1 MKRELK
7 KRIESPR
14 DFTARNIISSLDKQI
29 EELLAKIEA
38 AKSPE
43 ELNKNNLE
51 IDTIVNL
58 IRNKTLSKRQE
69 ENVKKAL
76 NTALELSSNMLDSFK
91 EEF

>member
-29 EELLAKIEA
+29 G
-38 AKSPE
+38 
-43 ELNKNNLE
+43 ELNKNNIE

-58 IRNKTLSKRQE
+58 IRNKTLSKKQE

-76 NTALELSSNMLDSFK
+76 NTALELSSNMLNSFK